1 MKKDKYLS
9 LIIWKENVLERVSLE
24 FTDKTELQ
32 ELPGKLAN
40 TANLF
45 GP

>member
-1 MKKDKYLS
+1 MKKDKCLS
-9 LIIWKENVLERVSLE
+9 LVTWKEIVLERVSLE
-24 FTDKTELQ
+24 FTDKTEQQ
-32 ELPGKLAN
+32 ELPGKLPN

>member
-1 MKKDKYLS
+1 MKKAKYLS
-9 LIIWKENVLERVSLE
+9 LINWNEIVLERVSLE
-24 FTDKTELQ
+24 FTDKTEQQ
-32 ELPGKLAN
+32 ELPGKLPN

>member
-1 MKKDKYLS
+1 MYKDKYLS

-32 ELPGKLAN
+32 ELPGKLPN

>member
-1 MKKDKYLS
+1 MKKDKYLE
-9 LIIWKENVLERVSLE
+9 ENVSECVSLE

-32 ELPGKLAN
+32 ELPGKLPN

>member
-1 MKKDKYLS
+1 MKKAKYLS

-24 FTDKTELQ
+24 LTDKTEQQ
-32 ELPGKLAN
+32 ELPGKLPN
-40 TANLF
+40 TAKNF